1 MQTIRPTD
9 NRKPCV
15 NPAMGWTMHF
25 YSNVPSNYGSQLEP
39 SDTLDDFPGLSTV
52 YLRIPWAFMEPQEGL
67 FNWSILD
74 TPAQRWIAKGKKI
87 ALRLT
92 TSENWVRFAT
102 PEWVFKAGAKAVPC
116 TFGKGPDPNGSFVD
130 PVFDDPIYLKKLE
143 TFLMAAGARYGNN
156 PSVEFIDVGTFGMW
170 GEGHTFMSSQF
181 PEKRHM
187 SCLKKHIALHK
198 KAFPGIQLVISDDV
212 AGPQTPGSH
221 LPETDYSLSQGVG
234 LRDDS
239 ILVQPPP
246 NSWYH
251 APMAQAFWPKFPVVI
266 EHEHYGGSK
275 DRGAW
280 SKKLLLKSVEDY
292 HGSFMSIHW
301 WPRILLEENRDI
313 IERINLR
320 LGYRLQL
327 RKLQL
332 PESVVIGEWFQVE
345 SSWANA
351 GVAPCYPGG
360 FMALTL
366 KDEKGGIVS
375 VMVDEGLDM
384 RSLTVAAPDRAAEV
398 SHQARF
404 TVGLIAPTTKAGT
417 YSLWVSVGHR
427 DGTPVMELPLDGSD
441 GAKRYRIGEL
451 QLTGTQKG
459 W

>member
-1 MQTIRPTD
+1 MQTIRPND
-9 NRKPCV
+9 NGAVCI

-25 YSNVPSNYGSQLEP
+25 YSNIPTNYGSQLEP

-52 YLRIPWAFMEPQEGL
+52 YLRIPWAFMEPIEGQ
-67 FNWSILD
+67 FNWAILD

-92 TSENWVRFAT
+92 TSESWLRFAT
-102 PEWVFKAGAKAVPC
+102 PEWVFKAGAKSVVY
-116 TFGKGPDPNGSFVD
+116 TIGKGPDPNGPLVD

-143 TFLMAAGARYGNN
+143 AFMMAAGARYGDN
-156 PSVEFIDVGTFGMW
+156 PNVAFIDVGTFGLW
-170 GEGHTFMSSQF
+170 GEGHTLMSSKF
-181 PEKRHM
+181 PEKRLM

-198 KAFPGIQLVISDDV
+198 KAFPNIQLVISDDV
-212 AGPQTPGSH
+212 AGPQTPGYH
-221 LPETDYSLSQGVG
+221 MPETDYALSQGVG

-246 NSWYH
+246 NSWFH
-251 APMAQAFWPKFPVVI
+251 SQMAQAFWPKYPVVI

-280 SKKLLLKSVEDY
+280 NKSLLLKSVEDY
-292 HGSFMSIHW
+292 HGSYMSIHW
-301 WPRILLEENRDI
+301 WPRILLEENRDV
-313 IERINLR
+313 IERINMR
-320 LGYRLQL
+320 MGYRLQL
-327 RKLQL
+327 KQITL
-332 PESVVIGEWFQVE
+332 PDSVEIGEWFSVDH
-345 SSWANA
+345 SWCNA

-375 VMVDEGLDM
+375 VLVDEGLDM
-384 RSLTVAAPDRAAEV
+384 RSLPVGKPNKAPEV
-398 SHQARF
+398 SHSAKF
-404 TVGLIAPTTKAGT
+404 AVGYIAPTTKAGT
-417 YSLWVSVGHR
+417 YSLWVSIGQR

-441 GAKRYRIGEL
+441 GAKRYRIGKI